1 MVRITPIYNPKQGHL
16 EGEQPYLG
24 NLLTM
29 VINHLRTYTQ
39 LLHSVKLTANAPENR
54 PKPKRNRS
62 YSNHPFSGANL
73 LLVSGRVKWLGSSPF
88 FFRQNKAIWK
98 GKKPL
103 SLGDLLTITMVIN
116 HSIRVLGSHPPSTTH
131 WSSPKVT
138 HAPGCLTNIAPVFD

>member
-73 LLVSGRVKWLGSSPF
+73 LLVSGRVKWFFRSSPF
-88 FFRQNKAIWK
+88 FFVKTRPF
-98 GKKPL
+98 GR
-103 SLGDLLTITMVIN
+103 GTTLLRELIN
-116 HSIRVLGSHPPSTTH
+116 HGYQP
-131 WSSPKVT
+131 
-138 HAPGCLTNIAPVFD
+138 LTNLHPVITLRKANSKCT